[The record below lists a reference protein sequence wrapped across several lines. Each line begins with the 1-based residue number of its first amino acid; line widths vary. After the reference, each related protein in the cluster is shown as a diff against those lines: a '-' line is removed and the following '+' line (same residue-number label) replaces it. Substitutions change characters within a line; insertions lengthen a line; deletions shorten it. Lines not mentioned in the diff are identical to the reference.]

1 MEVGLYITH
10 DGTTYAPP
18 VLDGIS
24 WTTERKGSPSS
35 LKFSILDDDVEFS
48 EGDLVQLYVDGTG
61 TFYGWIFA
69 QKRSKSGEVS
79 ITAYD
84 QLRYLKNKDN
94 YVYENKKASEF
105 IQMVANDFYL
115 QCGQIDTTSFNIV
128 SRVETNTTLFDMIQN
143 ALDLELTNARELY
156 VLYDDFGK
164 LTLRNIAN
172 MQVGILLTEEAAQDY
187 NYSTS
192 IDKDTYNKVKLGRD
206 NSTTGMIDTYIAQS
220 GESIQR
226 WGVLQYYEK
235 LSGDTDGT
243 EANRANVLLEL
254 YNQPSRTLTISDAF
268 GDVRC
273 RAGALVAVQ
282 MDLTGE
288 TLLDNWMLIEK
299 AQHSFKN
306 GEHTMS
312 LTLRGGIINNG

>member
-1 MEVGLYITH
+1 MNVDLYITH
-10 DGTTYAPP
+10 DGSTYAPP

-35 LKFSILDDDVEFS
+35 LKFSILDDGMEFS
-48 EGDLVQLYVDGTG
+48 EGDPVQLYVDGSG
-61 TFYGWIFA
+61 TFYGWIFG
-69 QKRSKSGEVS
+69 QKRSKSGDVS

-105 IQMVANDFYL
+105 IQMIANDFYL
-115 QCGQIDTTSFNIV
+115 QCGQIDATSFNIV

-143 ALDLELTNARELY
+143 ALDLELTNAKELY

-172 MQVGILLTEEAAQDY
+172 MQAGVLLTEEAAQDY
-187 NYSTS
+187 SYSTS
-192 IDKDTYNKVKLGRD
+192 VDKDTYNKVKLGRD
-206 NSTTGMIDTYIAQS
+206 NSTTGMIDTYIAMDS
-220 GESIQR
+220 SNISR

-243 EANRANVLLEL
+243 EANRANALLEL

-282 MDLTGE
+282 MALTDS
-288 TLLDNWMLIEK
+288 TALDNWMLIEK

-306 GEHTMS
+306 NEHTMS